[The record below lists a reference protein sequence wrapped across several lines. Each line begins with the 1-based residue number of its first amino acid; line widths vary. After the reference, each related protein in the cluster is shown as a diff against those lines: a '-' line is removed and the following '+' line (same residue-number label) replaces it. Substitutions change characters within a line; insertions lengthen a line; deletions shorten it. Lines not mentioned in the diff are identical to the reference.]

1 MLNFN
6 APLNA
11 ADTAEYQVI
20 FSSSE
25 GAVATANV
33 KVYLRPAIPNPV
45 TDPKGV
51 KVGVNPG
58 KIVTKRVTVTNKGL
72 GEMENI
78 KLLPP
83 ANLPWVKAINL
94 EKTFLAP
101 GESTSFDIVVNPP
114 EGTPLGQY
122 QDSITVTDVSI
133 KLWLLSEWK
142 YQVPT

>member
-1 MLNFN
+1 MDTSTLSSVIGPNGKSGVMLNFN

-58 KIVTKRVTVTNKGL
+58 KIVTKRVTVTTRVL
-72 GEMENI
+72 
-78 KLLPP
+78 
-83 ANLPWVKAINL
+83 VKWRI
-94 EKTFLAP
+94 
-101 GESTSFDIVVNPP
+101 
-114 EGTPLGQY
+114 
-122 QDSITVTDVSI
+122 
-133 KLWLLSEWK
+133 
-142 YQVPT
+142 